1 MTVSTVVDNND
12 YTGNGVTTSFPYTFR
27 IIKKTDLAVSVV
39 DLSENMTVL
48 VLDTDYTV
56 TNAGGYSGGNVVLTA
71 PLATGWQISIARELE
86 PTQETDLRN
95 QGKFFAE
102 VHEDAFDK
110 LTMLI
115 QQVGSMFRLA
125 LRKPSSIANWYD
137 ALNNY
142 IRNLRDPRDPQ
153 DAATKNYVDTLASGN
168 FNRTLRTPEN
178 IPSLPGAATR
188 ANKIVAFDNSGNP
201 IVTLPPSGSASDVLI
216 ELAKPTGSTL
226 IGGSV
231 YVVDSF
237 SAALAANAGQ
247 SKYILTRG
255 HHVIGVGSST
265 YFADGTTGIAS
276 TGNELKFFDASGK
289 GWYLR
294 HDGRIDCRQFGVVG
308 DGSDETTK
316 LQAWLDNCATAKAE
330 AYIPKNISPAAASL
344 RCTSPAHDGLKFR
357 WEGYVRHF
365 GDGSKAGTV
374 VDSWDPASGYV
385 LYLKGV
391 NDIAGLIS
399 IDGARASKI
408 DDSHLHNVHSYG
420 GNNHKIGWKFKE
432 TRGDGIY
439 LNNLQGNS
447 NPVGGPTAPTNM
459 DYPFIE
465 SINSD
470 FDGRNA
476 ISIIAVDGLRIGKV
490 FSWKHGGV
498 VEGQSMPSGLDIEP
512 NYYYQ
517 KVNNVYIG
525 DIFAYSAGTQGG
537 LSIIGKQN
545 GTDTGDFNVRNVYVG
560 NATLRFNQATTG
572 FTHRCLMISGAM
584 NVTIAKAHME
594 ADANYTANEP
604 IALSVG
610 AVYGCKINFT
620 SRRFKLGVSIGAEGL
635 GVTSYTSLVQDADI
649 KGTASVCHLASRIGK
664 VRDSVIDIKL
674 NTPTT
679 MGSGD
684 TGVMSIVNA
693 FENGTY
699 VSTSI
704 SRVELSASLEGSSW
718 PLTYGIGVSQ
728 SQTPSIDRES
738 CWLCD
743 SNLGGV
749 THNTANNNHR
759 MLNTASFMKRNISGV
774 TPKGGADIIA
784 GTNIWGVGDVVNDPT
799 SPAAGG
805 YIGKVY
811 TSAGWKSYG
820 AIAS

>member
-1 MTVSTVVDNND
+1 MTVSTVVDHND

-476 ISIIAVDGLRIGKV
+476 ISIIAVDWLRIGKV

>member
-1 MTVSTVVDNND
+1 MTVSTVVDHND

-620 SRRFKLGVSIGAEGL
+620 SRRFKLGASIGAEGL

>member
-1 MTVSTVVDNND
+1 MTVSTVVDHND

-27 IIKKTDLAVSVV
+27 IFKKTDLAVSVV
-39 DLSENMTVL
+39 DLNENITEL

-56 TNAGGYSGGNVVLTA
+56 TNAGGYNGGNVVLTA
-71 PLATGWQISIARELE
+71 PLANGWKISIARELE

-142 IRNLRDPRDPQ
+142 IRNLKDPRDPQ
-153 DAATKNYVDTLASGN
+153 DAATKNYVDTLANSN
-168 FNRTLRTPEN
+168 FSRTLRVPEP
-178 IPSLPGAATR
+178 IPPLPNAATR
-188 ANKIVAFDNSGNP
+188 ANKMPAFDSAGNP
-201 IVTLPPSGSASDVLI
+201 IVVLPPSGSASDVLI

-247 SKYILTRG
+247 SKYILTLG

-330 AYIPKNISPAAASL
+330 AYIPKTISPAAASL
-344 RCTSPAHDGLKFR
+344 RCTSPAHDGLKFN

-365 GDGSKAGTV
+365 GDGTKAGTV

-391 NDIAGLIS
+391 NDISGLIS

-420 GNNHKIGWKFKE
+420 GNNHKISWKFKE

-447 NPVGGPTAPTNM
+447 NPAGGPTAPTNM
-459 DYPFIE
+459 NYPSIE

-498 VEGQSMPSGLDIEP
+498 VEGQSMPAGVDIEP

-517 KVNNVYIG
+517 KVYNVHIENVV
-525 DIFAYSAGTQGG
+525 AYSAGTQGG

-545 GTDTGDFNVRNVYVG
+545 GTDTGDFNVRDVYIG
-560 NATLRFNQATTG
+560 SASLRFNQATTG
-572 FTHRCLMISGAM
+572 FTHRCLMVSGAM
-584 NVTIAKAHME
+584 NVNIAKAHME

-620 SRRFKLGVSIGAEGL
+620 SRRFKLGASIGAEGL

-749 THNTANNNHR
+749 THNTASNNHR

-799 SPAAGG
+799 SPEAGG

>member
-1 MTVSTVVDNND
+1 MTVSTVVDHND

-27 IIKKTDLAVSVV
+27 IFKKTDLAVSVI
-39 DLSENMTVL
+39 DLSENITVL

-56 TNAGGYSGGNVVLTA
+56 TNAGGYNGGNVVLTA

-115 QQVGSMFRLA
+115 QQVASMFRLA

-201 IVTLPPSGSASDVLI
+201 IVTSPPSGSASDVLI

-247 SKYILTRG
+247 SKYIMTRG
-255 HHVIGVGSST
+255 HHVFGVGAAT
-265 YFADGTTGIAS
+265 YFSDGTTGVPS
-276 TGNELKFFDASGK
+276 TGNELKFFDVTGK

-294 HDGRIDCRQFGVVG
+294 HNGRIDCRQFGVVA

-316 LQAWLDNCATAKAE
+316 LQLWLDCCAAVKAE
-330 AYIPKNISPAAASL
+330 AYIPKTISPSAASL
-344 RCTSPAHDGLKFR
+344 RCVSPNHDGLKFN

-365 GDGSKAGTV
+365 GDGTKAGVV
-374 VDSWDPASGYV
+374 VDSWDPTSGYV

-391 NDIAGLIS
+391 NDISGLIS
-399 IDGARASKI
+399 IDGARTSKI
-408 DDSHLHNVHSYG
+408 DDSHIHNVHSYG
-420 GNNHKIGWKFKE
+420 GNNHRIGWRFKE

-447 NPVGGPTAPTNM
+447 NPSGGPTPPTNLN
-459 DYPFIE
+459 YPFIE
-465 SINSD
+465 SINSA

-476 ISIIAVDGLRIGKV
+476 ISIIAVDGLRIGNV
-490 FSWKHGGV
+490 YSWKHGGV
-498 VEGQSMPSGLDIEP
+498 VEGQSMPSGVDIEP

-517 KVNNVYIG
+517 KVYNVHI
-525 DIFAYSAGTQGG
+525 DNVVSYSAGTQGG

-545 GTDTGDFNVRNVYVG
+545 GTDTGDFNVRDVYVG
-560 NATLRFNQATTG
+560 SASLRFNQATTG
-572 FTHRCLMISGAM
+572 FTHRCLMVSGAM

-594 ADANYTANEP
+594 ADANYSANEP

-620 SRRFKLGVSIGAEGL
+620 SRRFKLGASIGAEGL

-684 TGVMSIVNA
+684 TGIMSIINA

-704 SRVELSASLEGSSW
+704 IRVRLSASLESSSW
-718 PLTYGIGVSQ
+718 ALTYGIGVST

-749 THNTANNNHR
+749 THNTASNNHR

>member
-1 MTVSTVVDNND
+1 MTVSTVVDHND

-56 TNAGGYSGGNVVLTA
+56 TNAGGYSGGNVVLTS

-247 SKYILTRG
+247 SKYIMTRG
-255 HHVIGVGSST
+255 HHVIGIGAAT
-265 YFADGTTGIAS
+265 YFSDGTTGAPS
-276 TGNELKFFDASGK
+276 TGNELKFFDVTGK

-294 HDGRIDCRQFGVVG
+294 HDGRIDCRQFGVVA

-316 LQAWLDNCATAKAE
+316 LQLWLDCCAAVKAE
-330 AYIPKNISPAAASL
+330 AYIPKTISPSAASL
-344 RCTSPAHDGLKFR
+344 RCVSPNHDGLKFN
-357 WEGYVRHF
+357 WEGYVTHF
-365 GDGSKAGTV
+365 GDGTKAGVV

-391 NDIAGLIS
+391 NDISGLIS

-420 GNNHKIGWKFKE
+420 GNNHRIGWKFKE

-447 NPVGGPTAPTNM
+447 NPSGGPTPPTNLN
-459 DYPFIE
+459 YPFIE
-465 SINSD
+465 SINSA

-476 ISIIAVDGLRIGKV
+476 ISIIAVDGLRIGNV
-490 FSWKHGGV
+490 YSWKHGGV
-498 VEGQSMPSGLDIEP
+498 VEGQSMPSGVDIEP

-517 KVNNVYIG
+517 KVYNVHI
-525 DIFAYSAGTQGG
+525 DNVVAYSAGTQGG

-545 GTDTGDFNVRNVYVG
+545 GTDTGDFNVRDVYVG
-560 NATLRFNQATTG
+560 SASLRFNQATTG

-620 SRRFKLGVSIGAEGL
+620 SRRFKLGTSIGAEGL

-728 SQTPSIDRES
+728 GQTPSIDRES

-749 THNTANNNHR
+749 THNPASNNHR
-759 MLNTASFMKRNISGV
+759 MFNTAAFMKRNLSGV

>member
-1 MTVSTVVDNND
+1 MTVSTVVDHND

-27 IIKKTDLAVSVV
+27 IFKKTDLAVSIV
-39 DLSENMTVL
+39 DLSENITVL

-56 TNAGGYSGGNVVLTA
+56 TNAGGYNGGNVVLTA
-71 PLATGWQISIARELE
+71 PLANGWQISIARELE
-86 PTQETDLRN
+86 PTQKTDLRN

-201 IVTLPPSGSASDVLI
+201 IVTSPPSGSASDVLI

-237 SAALAANAGQ
+237 SAALAAKAGQ
-247 SKYILTRG
+247 SKYIMTRG
-255 HHVIGVGSST
+255 HHTLGVGAAT
-265 YFADGTTGIAS
+265 YFSDGTTGAPS
-276 TGNELKFFDASGK
+276 TGNELKFYDATGK

-294 HDGRIDCRQFGVVG
+294 HDGRIDCRQFGVVA

-316 LQAWLDNCATAKAE
+316 LQLWLDCCAAAKAE
-330 AYIPKNISPAAASL
+330 AYIPKTISPSAASL
-344 RCTSPAHDGLKFR
+344 RCVSPNHDGLKFN
-357 WEGYVRHF
+357 WDGYVRHF
-365 GDGSKAGTV
+365 GDGTKAGVV
-374 VDSWDPASGYV
+374 VDSWDPTSGYV

-391 NDIAGLIS
+391 NDISGLIS
-399 IDGARASKI
+399 IDGARTSKI
-408 DDSHLHNVHSYG
+408 DDSHIHNVHSYG
-420 GNNHKIGWKFKE
+420 GNNHRIGWRFKE

-447 NPVGGPTAPTNM
+447 NPSGGPTPPTNLN
-459 DYPFIE
+459 YPFIE
-465 SINSD
+465 SINSA

-476 ISIIAVDGLRIGKV
+476 ISIIAVDGLRIGNV
-490 FSWKHGGV
+490 YSWKHGGV
-498 VEGQSMPSGLDIEP
+498 VEGQSMPSGVDIEP

-517 KVNNVYIG
+517 KVYNVHI
-525 DIFAYSAGTQGG
+525 DNVVSYSAGTQGG

-545 GTDTGDFNVRNVYVG
+545 GTDTGDFNVRDVYVG
-560 NATLRFNQATTG
+560 SASLRFNQATTG
-572 FTHRCLMISGAM
+572 FTHRCLMVSGAM

-594 ADANYTANEP
+594 ADANYSANEP

-620 SRRFKLGVSIGAEGL
+620 SRRFKLGASIGAEGL

-684 TGVMSIVNA
+684 TGIMSIINA

-704 SRVELSASLEGSSW
+704 IRVRLSASLESSSW
-718 PLTYGIGVSQ
+718 ALTYGIGVSTA
-728 SQTPSIDRES
+728 QTPSIDRES

-749 THNTANNNHR
+749 THNTASNNHR

>member
-1 MTVSTVVDNND
+1 MATTPTNLSVPSESPRDLKFNAGKIDEFVTSLAMQYIDRFGNAHFTIEGLKQLALQQIYNLGWNPVGTFQGGAIIIAAGDIIQDESTGVWYRWDDLQTLPKTVPENSTPDS
-12 YTGNGVTTSFPYTFR
+12 TGG
-27 IIKKTDLAVSVV
+27 IGEGKWLAVDV
-39 DLSENMTVL
+39 
-48 VLDTDYTV
+48 
-56 TNAGGYSGGNVVLTA
+56 
-71 PLATGWQISIARELE
+71 
-86 PTQETDLRN
+86 
-95 QGKFFAE
+95 
-102 VHEDAFDK
+102 
-110 LTMLI
+110 
-115 QQVGSMFRLA
+115 
-125 LRKPSSIANWYD
+125 
-137 ALNNY
+137 
-142 IRNLRDPRDPQ
+142 
-153 DAATKNYVDTLASGN
+153 
-168 FNRTLRTPEN
+168 
-178 IPSLPGAATR
+178 
-188 ANKIVAFDNSGNP
+188 
-201 IVTLPPSGSASDVLI
+201 SDVLRKDLQ
-216 ELAKPTGSTL
+216 ERNGSTL

-231 YVVDSF
+231 YVVDYF
-237 SAALAANAGQ
+237 SYAKVANAGK
-247 SKYILTRG
+247 SKYIMTRG
-255 HHVIGVGSST
+255 HHEIGVGAAT
-265 YFADGTTGIAS
+265 YFSDGTTGAPS
-276 TGNELKFFDASGK
+276 TGNELKFYDATGN

-294 HDGRIDCRQFGVVG
+294 HDGTIDCRQFGVVA

-316 LQAWLDNCATAKAE
+316 LQLWLDCCAAVKAE
-330 AYIPKNISPAAASL
+330 AYIPKTISPSAASL
-344 RCTSPAHDGLKFR
+344 RCVSPNHDGLKFN

-365 GDGSKAGTV
+365 GDGTKAGVV
-374 VDSWDPASGYV
+374 VDSWDPTSGYV

-391 NDIAGLIS
+391 NDITGLIS

-498 VEGQSMPSGLDIEP
+498 VEGQSMPSGVDIEP

-517 KVNNVYIG
+517 KVYNVHIENVV
-525 DIFAYSAGTQGG
+525 AYSAGTQGG

-545 GTDTGDFNVRNVYVG
+545 GTDTGDFNVRDVYVG
-560 NATLRFNQATTG
+560 SASLRFNQATTG
-572 FTHRCLMISGAM
+572 FTHRCLMVSGAM

-594 ADANYTANEP
+594 ADANYSANEP

-620 SRRFKLGVSIGAEGL
+620 SRRFKLGASIGAEGL

-684 TGVMSIVNA
+684 TGIMSIINA

-704 SRVELSASLEGSSW
+704 IRVRLSASLESSSW
-718 PLTYGIGVSQ
+718 ALTYGIGVST

>member
-1 MTVSTVVDNND
+1 MTVSTVVDHND

-27 IIKKTDLAVSVV
+27 IFKKTDLAVSVI
-39 DLSENMTVL
+39 DLSENITVL

-56 TNAGGYSGGNVVLTA
+56 TNAGGYNGGNVVLTA

-115 QQVGSMFRLA
+115 QQVASMFRLA

-201 IVTLPPSGSASDVLI
+201 IVTSPPSGSASDVLI

-247 SKYILTRG
+247 SKYIMTRG
-255 HHVIGVGSST
+255 HHVFGVGAAT
-265 YFADGTTGIAS
+265 YFSDGTTGVPS
-276 TGNELKFFDASGK
+276 TGNELKFFDVTGK

-294 HDGRIDCRQFGVVG
+294 HNGRIDCRQFGVVA

-316 LQAWLDNCATAKAE
+316 LQLWLDCCAAVKAE
-330 AYIPKNISPAAASL
+330 AYIPKTISPSAASL
-344 RCTSPAHDGLKFR
+344 RCVSPNHDGLKFN

-365 GDGSKAGTV
+365 GDGTKAGVV

-391 NDIAGLIS
+391 NDISGLIS
-399 IDGARASKI
+399 IDGARVSKI

-420 GNNHKIGWKFKE
+420 GNNHKISWKFKE

-447 NPVGGPTAPTNM
+447 NPAGGPTAPTNM
-459 DYPFIE
+459 NYPSIE

-476 ISIIAVDGLRIGKV
+476 ISIIAVDGLRIGNV

-498 VEGQSMPSGLDIEP
+498 VEGQSMPAGVDIEP

-517 KVNNVYIG
+517 KVYNVHIENVV
-525 DIFAYSAGTQGG
+525 AYSAGTQGG

-545 GTDTGDFNVRNVYVG
+545 GTDKGDFNVRNVYVG
-560 NATLRFNQATTG
+560 SASLRFNQATTG
-572 FTHRCLMISGAM
+572 FTHRCLMVSGAM
-584 NVTIAKAHME
+584 NVNIAKAHME

-620 SRRFKLGVSIGAEGL
+620 SRRFKLGASIGAEGL

-649 KGTASVCHLASRIGK
+649 RGTASVCHLASRVGN

-684 TGVMSIVNA
+684 TGVMSIINA
-693 FENGTY
+693 FENGAY
-699 VSTSI
+699 VSTNI
-704 SRVELSASLEGSSW
+704 ARVRLSASLESSSW
-718 PLTYGIGVSQ
+718 ALTYGIGVSTA
-728 SQTPSIDRES
+728 QTPSIDRES

-749 THNTANNNHR
+749 THNTASNNHR

>member
-1 MTVSTVVDNND
+1 MTVSTVVDHND

-27 IIKKTDLAVSVV
+27 IFKKTDLAVSVI
-39 DLSENMTVL
+39 DLSENITVL

-56 TNAGGYSGGNVVLTA
+56 TNAGGYNGGNVVLTA

-115 QQVGSMFRLA
+115 QQVASMFRLA

-201 IVTLPPSGSASDVLI
+201 IVTSPPSGSASDVLI

-247 SKYILTRG
+247 SKYIMTRG
-255 HHVIGVGSST
+255 HHVFGVGAAT
-265 YFADGTTGIAS
+265 YFSDGTTGVPS
-276 TGNELKFFDASGK
+276 TGNELKFFDVTGK

-294 HDGRIDCRQFGVVG
+294 HNGRIDCRQFGVVA

-316 LQAWLDNCATAKAE
+316 LQLWLDCCAAVKAE
-330 AYIPKNISPAAASL
+330 AYIPKTISPSAASL
-344 RCTSPAHDGLKFR
+344 RCVSPNHDGLKFN

-365 GDGSKAGTV
+365 GDGTKAGVV

-391 NDIAGLIS
+391 NDISGLIS
-399 IDGARASKI
+399 IDGARTSKI
-408 DDSHLHNVHSYG
+408 DDSHIHNVHSYG
-420 GNNHKIGWKFKE
+420 GNNHRIGWRFKE

-447 NPVGGPTAPTNM
+447 NPSGGPTPPTNLN
-459 DYPFIE
+459 YPFIE
-465 SINSD
+465 SINSA

-498 VEGQSMPSGLDIEP
+498 VEGQSMPSGVDIEP

-517 KVNNVYIG
+517 KVYNVHI
-525 DIFAYSAGTQGG
+525 DNVVAYSAGTQGG

-560 NATLRFNQATTG
+560 SASLRFNQATTG
-572 FTHRCLMISGAM
+572 FTHRCLMVSGAM
-584 NVTIAKAHME
+584 NVNIAKAHME

-620 SRRFKLGVSIGAEGL
+620 SRRFKLGASIGAEGL

-684 TGVMSIVNA
+684 TGIMSIINA

-704 SRVELSASLEGSSW
+704 IRVRLSASLESSSW
-718 PLTYGIGVSQ
+718 ALTYGIGVSTA
-728 SQTPSIDRES
+728 QTPSIDRES

-749 THNTANNNHR
+749 THNTASNNHR

>member
-1 MTVSTVVDNND
+1 MTVSTVVDHND

-27 IIKKTDLAVSVV
+27 IFKKTDLAVSVV
-39 DLSENMTVL
+39 DLNENITVL

-56 TNAGGYSGGNVVLTA
+56 TNAGGYNGGNVVLTA

-102 VHEDAFDK
+102 EHEDAFDK

-142 IRNLRDPRDPQ
+142 IRNLKDPIDPQ
-153 DAATKNYVDTLASGN
+153 DAATKNYVDTLANSN
-168 FNRTLRTPEN
+168 FSRTLRVPEP
-178 IPSLPGAATR
+178 IPPLPNTATR
-188 ANKIVAFDNSGNP
+188 ANKMPAFDSAGNP
-201 IVTLPPSGSASDVLI
+201 IVVLPPSGSASDVLI

-391 NDIAGLIS
+391 NDISGLIS

-560 NATLRFNQATTG
+560 NATLRFNQVTTG

-620 SRRFKLGVSIGAEGL
+620 SRRFKLGASIGAEGL